1 MFKLTQSVTKKSPKI
16 EKSKLATQMAAAA
29 AVGAFVMSEDASAQ
43 ASLNNFVDPS
53 SIEGFSE
60 AILQPDGSLLIK
72 LINGQGLVVPA
83 GEFVEENGQ
92 FLIEQ
97 SFIDGLSAG
106 NGPNFTLLGLGAV
119 AVAGIGVA
127 LVSGGDDDDDAVP
140 PFVEVEPDATGPTAG
155 DDVLEGTEADDTIDG
170 LAGNDEISGF
180 AGNDTLIGGAG
191 NDTLTGGTGDDA
203 LLGGGGTDVING
215 GDGVDTNSFEDIG
228 LGVEASINNG
238 TATYGMVSET
248 FTNIENLT
256 GTDFDDRLGG
266 DAGDNVLTGLDGND
280 EIFGAGGNDT
290 LLGGAGDDILRGST
304 GTDVIDGGDGVDTN
318 SFQDIGVG
326 VEANINNGTATYGGV
341 SETFTNIENLTG
353 TDFDDRLG
361 GDAGDN
367 VLIGLDGND
376 EFLGGAGN
384 DTIDGGDGF
393 DTFFFQ
399 DVAANI
405 TVVNNGDGTFT
416 ASSALDGTNTLSNI
430 ESLVD
435 STGAV
440 IGLPANVLAG
450 GSSTKTEAI
459 FSSAEFEDS
468 FIPLEAV
475 TSSEEDFGFTSIE
488 DDFGLGPADD
498 LSDVFEIA

>member
-266 DAGDNVLTGLDGND
+266 DAGDNVL
-280 EIFGAGGNDT
+280 
-290 LLGGAGDDILRGST
+290 
-304 GTDVIDGGDGVDTN
+304 
-318 SFQDIGVG
+318 
-326 VEANINNGTATYGGV
+326 
-341 SETFTNIENLTG
+341 
-353 TDFDDRLG
+353 
-361 GDAGDN
+361 
-367 VLIGLDGND
+367 IGLDGND

>member
-266 DAGDNVLTGLDGND
+266 DAGDNVL
-280 EIFGAGGNDT
+280 
-290 LLGGAGDDILRGST
+290 
-304 GTDVIDGGDGVDTN
+304 
-318 SFQDIGVG
+318 
-326 VEANINNGTATYGGV
+326 
-341 SETFTNIENLTG
+341 
-353 TDFDDRLG
+353 
-361 GDAGDN
+361 
-367 VLIGLDGND
+367 IGLDGND

-488 DDFGLGPADD
+488 DDFGFGPVDD

>member
-1 MFKLTQSVTKKSPKI
+1 M
-16 EKSKLATQMAAAA
+16 
-29 AVGAFVMSEDASAQ
+29 
-43 ASLNNFVDPS
+43 
-53 SIEGFSE
+53 
-60 AILQPDGSLLIK
+60 
-72 LINGQGLVVPA
+72 
-83 GEFVEENGQ
+83 
-92 FLIEQ
+92 
-97 SFIDGLSAG
+97 
-106 NGPNFTLLGLGAV
+106 
-119 AVAGIGVA
+119 
-127 LVSGGDDDDDAVP
+127 
-140 PFVEVEPDATGPTAG
+140 
-155 DDVLEGTEADDTIDG
+155 
-170 LAGNDEISGF
+170 
-180 AGNDTLIGGAG
+180 
-191 NDTLTGGTGDDA
+191 
-203 LLGGGGTDVING
+203 
-215 GDGVDTNSFEDIG
+215 
-228 LGVEASINNG
+228 
-238 TATYGMVSET
+238 
-248 FTNIENLT
+248 
-256 GTDFDDRLGG
+256 
-266 DAGDNVLTGLDGND
+266 LTGLDGND

-318 SFQDIGVG
+318 SFEDIGLG
-326 VEANINNGTATYGGV
+326 VEASINNGTATYGMV

-459 FSSAEFEDS
+459 FSSVEFEDS

-488 DDFGLGPADD
+488 DDFGFGPADD

>member
-238 TATYGMVSET
+238 TATYGMVTET

-290 LLGGAGDDILRGST
+290 LLGGAGDDILRGAG

-318 SFQDIGVG
+318 SFEDIGLG
-326 VEANINNGTATYGGV
+326 CLLYTSPSPRDATL
-341 SETFTNIENLTG
+341 S
-353 TDFDDRLG
+353 RMP
-361 GDAGDN
+361 
-367 VLIGLDGND
+367 
-376 EFLGGAGN
+376 
-384 DTIDGGDGF
+384 
-393 DTFFFQ
+393 
-399 DVAANI
+399 
-405 TVVNNGDGTFT
+405 
-416 ASSALDGTNTLSNI
+416 SSA
-430 ESLVD
+430 
-435 STGAV
+435 
-440 IGLPANVLAG
+440 
-450 GSSTKTEAI
+450 
-459 FSSAEFEDS
+459 
-468 FIPLEAV
+468 
-475 TSSEEDFGFTSIE
+475 
-488 DDFGLGPADD
+488 
-498 LSDVFEIA
+498 

>member
-238 TATYGMVSET
+238 TATYGMVT
-248 FTNIENLT
+248 
-256 GTDFDDRLGG
+256 
-266 DAGDNVLTGLDGND
+266 
-280 EIFGAGGNDT
+280 
-290 LLGGAGDDILRGST
+290 
-304 GTDVIDGGDGVDTN
+304 
-318 SFQDIGVG
+318 
-326 VEANINNGTATYGGV
+326 
-341 SETFTNIENLTG
+341 ETFTNIENLTG

-488 DDFGLGPADD
+488 DDFGFGPADD